1 MKVEKI
7 KLTLEVVKY
16 KLTLF
21 SSILGAGI
29 YLLINKTKILETV
42 NELIFYSIVGTI
54 LIYGFLGFVVNILTL
69 NDIQKDIENE
79 RI

>member
-1 MKVEKI
+1 MKIEKT
-7 KLTLEVVKY
+7 KLTIEVVKY

-29 YLLINKTKILETV
+29 YLLINKKTILETV
-42 NELIFYSIVGTI
+42 NEFIFYFLVGVI

-69 NDIQKDIENE
+69 NDIQKDLEN
-79 RI
+79 

>member
-16 KLTLF
+16 KLTF

-29 YLLINKTKILETV
+29 YLLINKPR
-42 NELIFYSIVGTI
+42 Y
-54 LIYGFLGFVVNILTL
+54 
-69 NDIQKDIENE
+69 
-79 RI
+79 